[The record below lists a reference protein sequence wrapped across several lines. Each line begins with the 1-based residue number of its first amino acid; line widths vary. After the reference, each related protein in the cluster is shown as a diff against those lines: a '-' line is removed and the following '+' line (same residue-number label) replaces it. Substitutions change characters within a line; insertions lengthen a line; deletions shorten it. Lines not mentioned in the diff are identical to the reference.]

1 MLNKKKI
8 FAVYIMWSIEQLK
21 YCKESEDKVEFKKGE
36 HGNVAYD
43 GGSRLKPSERRR
55 CILGYVTALCNE
67 KGGSLVIGM
76 EDKYPHKV
84 VGTRQNENSTGELE
98 ANIYRD
104 TGIRPKIYEL
114 YEDEAEKKGR
124 VLVIDVPPRPAGTVF
139 KFEDVPLMRV
149 GEELKPMSDEV
160 YLSIIQENE
169 PDFSQQICR
178 DATLDD
184 LDPDALSVLKEKYAK
199 KQNNPIFLTLS
210 NRQILSDLQLI
221 TDEGITNAAVIL
233 LGKEDFIKRVYPQAS
248 VMLEYRHSE
257 SQITFDNRISY
268 SQPFFIMIDRL
279 WHDIDLRNG
288 KFQIKEGPYI
298 FDVPYFNEEV
308 IRESINNAIT
318 HRDYT
323 RHSETVIKQY
333 PQKLIVTNAGGFPHG
348 VTIDNIL
355 TVPSTPRNRLLADVL
370 SKTGIVERS
379 GQGVDKIFYRTLSE
393 GKEAPDYSGSDA
405 FNVELILSAIIQ
417 DKAFAL
423 FIESVQQNLAED
435 NKLSVFEIVV
445 LDKIRRNEK
454 TAALDKAVIKQLMDR
469 NLIEKRGKTNG
480 IHYILCRSYY
490 EFTGNTAEYSKKS
503 DWNTSQVTSIII
515 PFLTKYN
522 KAKMGDFVKLLD
534 GHLTRRQVRVYIQ
547 HMVDQNILTASGKG
561 YGTYYEISNNYKRNS
576 VLIDKAFILGI
587 EELKKRGELKWPNN
601 DQEKDDK

>member
-1 MLNKKKI
+1 
-8 FAVYIMWSIEQLK
+8 MWSIEQLK

-184 LDPDALSVLKEKYAK
+184 LDPDALSVLKEKYAR

-323 RHSETVIKQY
+323 WHSETVIKQY

-454 TAALDKAVIKQLMDR
+454 TTALDKAVIKQLMDR

-601 DQEKDDK
+601 DQEKGGK

>member
-1 MLNKKKI
+1 
-8 FAVYIMWSIEQLK
+8 MWSIEQLK

-124 VLVIDVPPRPAGTVF
+124 VLVIDVPSRPAGTVF

-178 DATLDD
+178 DATLDE

-221 TDEGITNAAVIL
+221 TDEGVTNAAVIL
-233 LGKEDFIKRVYPQAS
+233 LGKENFIKRVYPQAS

-379 GQGVDKIFYRTLSE
+379 GQGIDKIFYRTLSE

-454 TAALDKAVIKQLMDR
+454 TTALDKAVIKQLMDR

-547 HMVDQNILTASGKG
+547 HMVNQNILTASGKG

-601 DQEKDDK
+601 DQEKDD

>member
-1 MLNKKKI
+1 
-8 FAVYIMWSIEQLK
+8 MWSIEQLK

-124 VLVIDVPPRPAGTVF
+124 VLVIDVPSRPAGTVF

-178 DATLDD
+178 DATLDE

-221 TDEGITNAAVIL
+221 TDEGVTNAAVIL
-233 LGKEDFIKRVYPQAS
+233 LGKENFIKRVYPQAS

-379 GQGVDKIFYRTLSE
+379 GQGIDKIFYRTLSE

-454 TAALDKAVIKQLMDR
+454 TTALDKAVIKQLMDR
-469 NLIEKRGKTNG
+469 SLIEKRGKTNG

-490 EFTGNTAEYSKKS
+490 EFSGNTAEYSKKS

>member
-1 MLNKKKI
+1 
-8 FAVYIMWSIEQLK
+8 MWSIEQLK

-184 LDPDALSVLKEKYAK
+184 LDPDALSVLKEKYAR

-221 TDEGITNAAVIL
+221 TDEGVTNAAVIL

-454 TAALDKAVIKQLMDR
+454 TTALDKAVIKQLMDR

-480 IHYILCRSYY
+480 VHYILCRSYY

-601 DQEKDDK
+601 DQEKGGK

>member
-1 MLNKKKI
+1 
-8 FAVYIMWSIEQLK
+8 MWSIEQLK

-114 YEDEAEKKGR
+114 YEDETEKKGR
-124 VLVIDVPPRPAGTVF
+124 VLVIDVPPRPAGTIF

-169 PDFSQQICR
+169 PDFSQQVCR

-221 TDEGITNAAVIL
+221 TDEGVTNAAVIL

-454 TAALDKAVIKQLMDR
+454 TTALDKAVIKQLMDR

-601 DQEKDDK
+601 DQEKGGK

>member
-1 MLNKKKI
+1 
-8 FAVYIMWSIEQLK
+8 MWSIEQLK

-124 VLVIDVPPRPAGTVF
+124 VIVIDVPPRPAGTVF

-184 LDPDALSVLKEKYAK
+184 LDPDALSVLKEKYAR

-233 LGKEDFIKRVYPQAS
+233 LGKENFIKRVYPQAS

-454 TAALDKAVIKQLMDR
+454 TTALDKAVIKQLMDR

-547 HMVDQNILTASGKG
+547 HMVDQNILTANGKG

-601 DQEKDDK
+601 DQEKGGK

>member
-1 MLNKKKI
+1 
-8 FAVYIMWSIEQLK
+8 MWSIEQLK

-124 VLVIDVPPRPAGTVF
+124 VLVIDVPSRPAGTVF

-178 DATLDD
+178 DATLDE

-221 TDEGITNAAVIL
+221 TDEGVTNAAVIL
-233 LGKEDFIKRVYPQAS
+233 LGKENFIKRVYPQAS

-355 TVPSTPRNRLLADVL
+355 TVPSTPRNRLLTDVL

-379 GQGVDKIFYRTLSE
+379 GQGIDKIFYRTLSE

-454 TAALDKAVIKQLMDR
+454 TTALDKAVIKQLMDR

-490 EFTGNTAEYSKKS
+490 EFSGNTAEYSKKS

>member
-1 MLNKKKI
+1 
-8 FAVYIMWSIEQLK
+8 MWSIEQLK

-124 VLVIDVPPRPAGTVF
+124 VLVIDVPSRPAGTVF

-178 DATLDD
+178 DATLDE

-221 TDEGITNAAVIL
+221 TDEGVTNAAVIL
-233 LGKEDFIKRVYPQAS
+233 LGKENFIKRVYPQAS

-379 GQGVDKIFYRTLSE
+379 GQGIDKIFYRTLSE

-454 TAALDKAVIKQLMDR
+454 TTALDKAVIKQLMDR
-469 NLIEKRGKTNG
+469 SLIEKRGKTNG

>member
-1 MLNKKKI
+1 
-8 FAVYIMWSIEQLK
+8 MWSIEQLK

-124 VLVIDVPPRPAGTVF
+124 VLVIDVPSRPAGTVF

-178 DATLDD
+178 DATLDE
-184 LDPDALSVLKEKYAK
+184 LDPDALSVLKEKYAR

-221 TDEGITNAAVIL
+221 TDEGVTNAAVIL

-454 TAALDKAVIKQLMDR
+454 TTALDKAVIKQLMDR

>member
-1 MLNKKKI
+1 
-8 FAVYIMWSIEQLK
+8 MWSIEQLK

-124 VLVIDVPPRPAGTVF
+124 VLVIDVPSRPAGTVF

-178 DATLDD
+178 DATLDE

-221 TDEGITNAAVIL
+221 TDEGVTNAAVIL
-233 LGKEDFIKRVYPQAS
+233 LGKENFIKRVYPQAS

-379 GQGVDKIFYRTLSE
+379 GQGIDKIFYRTLSE

-454 TAALDKAVIKQLMDR
+454 TTALDKAVIKQLMDR

-601 DQEKDDK
+601 DQEKDVK

>member
-1 MLNKKKI
+1 
-8 FAVYIMWSIEQLK
+8 MWSIEQLK

-124 VLVIDVPPRPAGTVF
+124 VLVIDVPSRPAGTVF

-178 DATLDD
+178 DATLDE
-184 LDPDALSVLKEKYAK
+184 LDPDALSVLKEKYAR

-221 TDEGITNAAVIL
+221 TDEGVTNAAVIL

-379 GQGVDKIFYRTLSE
+379 GQGIDKIFYRTLSE

-454 TAALDKAVIKQLMDR
+454 TTALDKAVIKQLMDR
-469 NLIEKRGKTNG
+469 SLIEKRGKTNG
-480 IHYILCRSYY
+480 IHYILCRNYY

>member
-1 MLNKKKI
+1 
-8 FAVYIMWSIEQLK
+8 MWSIEQLK

-124 VLVIDVPPRPAGTVF
+124 VLVIDVPSRPAGTVF

-178 DATLDD
+178 DATLDE

-221 TDEGITNAAVIL
+221 TDEGVTNAAVIL

-379 GQGVDKIFYRTLSE
+379 GQGIDKIFYRTLSE

-454 TAALDKAVIKQLMDR
+454 TTALDKAVIKQLMDR

-576 VLIDKAFILGI
+576 VLIDKAFIIGI

>member
-1 MLNKKKI
+1 
-8 FAVYIMWSIEQLK
+8 MWSIEQLK

-124 VLVIDVPPRPAGTVF
+124 VLVIDVPSRPAGTVF

-160 YLSIIQENE
+160 YLSIIQEKE

-178 DATLDD
+178 DATLDE
-184 LDPDALSVLKEKYAK
+184 LDPDALSVLKEKYAR

-221 TDEGITNAAVIL
+221 TDEGVTNAAVIL

-379 GQGVDKIFYRTLSE
+379 GQGIDKIFYRTLSE

-454 TAALDKAVIKQLMDR
+454 TTALDKAVIKQLMDR

-601 DQEKDDK
+601 DQEKDFK

>member
-1 MLNKKKI
+1 
-8 FAVYIMWSIEQLK
+8 MWSIEQLK

-84 VGTRQNENSTGELE
+84 VGTSQNENSTGELE

-114 YEDEAEKKGR
+114 YEDETEKKGR

-348 VTIDNIL
+348 VTIDNLL

-454 TAALDKAVIKQLMDR
+454 TTALDKAVIKQLMDR

-601 DQEKDDK
+601 DQEKGGK

>member
-1 MLNKKKI
+1 
-8 FAVYIMWSIEQLK
+8 MWSIEQLK

-114 YEDEAEKKGR
+114 YEDKAEKKGR

-184 LDPDALSVLKEKYAK
+184 LDPDALSVLKEKYAR

-454 TAALDKAVIKQLMDR
+454 TTALDKAVIKQLMDR

-547 HMVDQNILTASGKG
+547 HMVDQNILTANGKG

-601 DQEKDDK
+601 DQEKGGK

>member
-1 MLNKKKI
+1 
-8 FAVYIMWSIEQLK
+8 MWSIEQLK

-67 KGGSLVIGM
+67 KGSLLVIGM

-124 VLVIDVPPRPAGTVF
+124 VLVIDVPSRPAGTVF

-178 DATLDD
+178 DATLDE

-221 TDEGITNAAVIL
+221 TDEGVTNAAVIL
-233 LGKEDFIKRVYPQAS
+233 LGKENFIKRVYPQAS

-379 GQGVDKIFYRTLSE
+379 GQGIDKIFYRTLSE

-454 TAALDKAVIKQLMDR
+454 TTALDKAVIKQLMDR

-601 DQEKDDK
+601 DQEKDD

>member
-1 MLNKKKI
+1 
-8 FAVYIMWSIEQLK
+8 MWSIEQLK

-114 YEDEAEKKGR
+114 YEDETEKKGR
-124 VLVIDVPPRPAGTVF
+124 VLVIDVPSRPAGTVF

-184 LDPDALSVLKEKYAK
+184 LDPDALSVLKEKYAR

-221 TDEGITNAAVIL
+221 TDEGVTNAAVIL

-379 GQGVDKIFYRTLSE
+379 GQGIDKIFYRTLSE

-454 TAALDKAVIKQLMDR
+454 TTALDKAVIKQLMDR
-469 NLIEKRGKTNG
+469 SLIEKRGKTNG

>member
-1 MLNKKKI
+1 
-8 FAVYIMWSIEQLK
+8 MWSIEQLK

-124 VLVIDVPPRPAGTVF
+124 VLVIDVPSRPAGTVF

-178 DATLDD
+178 DATLNE

-221 TDEGITNAAVIL
+221 TDEGVTNAAVIL
-233 LGKEDFIKRVYPQAS
+233 LGKENFIKRVYPQAS

-379 GQGVDKIFYRTLSE
+379 GQGIDKIFYRTLSE

-454 TAALDKAVIKQLMDR
+454 TTALDKAVIKQLMDR

>member
-1 MLNKKKI
+1 
-8 FAVYIMWSIEQLK
+8 MWSIEQLK

-124 VLVIDVPPRPAGTVF
+124 VLVIDVPSRPAGTVF

-178 DATLDD
+178 DATLDE

-221 TDEGITNAAVIL
+221 TDEGVTNAAVIL

-379 GQGVDKIFYRTLSE
+379 GQGIDKIFYRTLSE

-454 TAALDKAVIKQLMDR
+454 TTALDKAVIKQLMDR

-480 IHYILCRSYY
+480 IHYTLCRSYY

>member
-1 MLNKKKI
+1 
-8 FAVYIMWSIEQLK
+8 MWSIEQLK

-124 VLVIDVPPRPAGTVF
+124 VLVIDVPSRPAGTVF

-178 DATLDD
+178 DATLDE
-184 LDPDALSVLKEKYAK
+184 LDPDALSVLKEKYAR

-221 TDEGITNAAVIL
+221 TDEGVTNAAVIL

-379 GQGVDKIFYRTLSE
+379 GQGIDKIFYRTLSE

-454 TAALDKAVIKQLMDR
+454 TTALDKAVIKQLMDR

-601 DQEKDDK
+601 DQEKDVK

>member
-1 MLNKKKI
+1 
-8 FAVYIMWSIEQLK
+8 MWSIEQLR

-36 HGNVAYD
+36 YGNVAYD

-84 VGTRQNENSTGELE
+84 VGTRQSEGCIGELE
-98 ANIYRD
+98 ACIYRD
-104 TGIRPKIYEL
+104 TGIRPHIYEL
-114 YEDEAEKKGR
+114 FEDEASKNGR
-124 VLVIDVPPRPAGTVF
+124 VLVIDVPSRPAGQVF
-139 KFEDVPLMRV
+139 KFEDVALMRV

-160 YLSIIQENE
+160 YLNIIQEKE
-169 PDFSQQICR
+169 PDFSQQICSG
-178 DATLDD
+178 ATIDN
-184 LDPDALSVLKEKYAK
+184 LDPDALAVLKDKYAH
-199 KQNNPIFLTLS
+199 KQNNPIFLTLD
-210 NRQILSDLQLI
+210 NRQILSDLNLV
-221 TDEGITNAAVIL
+221 TDAGVTNAAVIL
-233 LGKEDFIKRVYPQAS
+233 LGKEEFLRRTYPQAA
-248 VMLEYRHSE
+248 VVLEYRHSE
-257 SQITFDNRISY
+257 SQITFDNRIFY
-268 SQPFFIMIDRL
+268 TQPFFIMIDRL

-323 RHSETVIKQY
+323 RNSETVIKQF
-333 PQKLIVTNAGGFPHG
+333 PQKLVIANAGGFPHG
-348 VTIDNIL
+348 VTIENIL
-355 TVPSTPRNRLLADVL
+355 NVQSTPRNRLLADVL

-393 GKEAPDYSGSDA
+393 GKQAPDYSSSDA
-405 FNVELILSAIIQ
+405 FNVELVLSATIQ

-423 FIESVQQNLAED
+423 FIDSVQQNLAED

-445 LDKIRRNEK
+445 LDKIRRSEK
-454 TAALDKAVIKQLMDR
+454 LDDTDKITVKRLLER

-480 IHYILCRSYY
+480 VYYILCRSYY
-490 EFTGNTAEYSKKS
+490 DFTGNTAEYSRRS
-503 DWNTSQVTSIII
+503 DWNTSQVTSIVL
-515 PFLTKYN
+515 PFLAKYG

-534 GHLTRRQVRVYIQ
+534 GHLTRRQVRVYVQ
-547 HMVDQNILTASGKG
+547 RMVENNILAANGKG
-561 YGTYYEISNNYKRNS
+561 FGTYYEVSNSYKRNS
-576 VLIDKAFILGI
+576 MLVDKALSIGI
-587 EELKKRGELKWPNN
+587 EELKKRGEL
-601 DQEKDDK
+601 E

>member
-1 MLNKKKI
+1 MQRK
-8 FAVYIMWSIEQLK
+8 
-21 YCKESEDKVEFKKGE
+21 
-36 HGNVAYD
+36 
-43 GGSRLKPSERRR
+43 RRF
-55 CILGYVTALCNE
+55 
-67 KGGSLVIGM
+67 GM

-84 VGTRQNENSTGELE
+84 VGTSQNENSTGELE

-124 VLVIDVPPRPAGTVF
+124 VLVIDVPSRPAGTVF

-178 DATLDD
+178 DATLDE

-221 TDEGITNAAVIL
+221 TDEGVTNAAVIL

-348 VTIDNIL
+348 VTIDNLL

-379 GQGVDKIFYRTLSE
+379 GQGIDKIFYRTLSE

-454 TAALDKAVIKQLMDR
+454 TTALDKAVIKQLMDR

-601 DQEKDDK
+601 DQEKGDK

>member
-1 MLNKKKI
+1 
-8 FAVYIMWSIEQLK
+8 MWSIEQLK

-124 VLVIDVPPRPAGTVF
+124 VLVIDVPSRPAGTVF

-184 LDPDALSVLKEKYAK
+184 LDPDALSVLKEKYAR

-454 TAALDKAVIKQLMDR
+454 TTALDKAVIKQLMDR

>member
-1 MLNKKKI
+1 
-8 FAVYIMWSIEQLK
+8 MWSIEQLK

-124 VLVIDVPPRPAGTVF
+124 VLVIDVPSRPAGTVF

-178 DATLDD
+178 DATLDE

-221 TDEGITNAAVIL
+221 TDEGVTNAAVIL
-233 LGKEDFIKRVYPQAS
+233 LGKENFIKRVYPQAS

-379 GQGVDKIFYRTLSE
+379 GQGIDKIFYRTLSE

-454 TAALDKAVIKQLMDR
+454 TTALDKAVIKQLMDR

-587 EELKKRGELKWPNN
+587 EELKKRGELKRPNN

>member
-1 MLNKKKI
+1 
-8 FAVYIMWSIEQLK
+8 MWSIEQLK

-221 TDEGITNAAVIL
+221 TDEGVTNAAVIL

-288 KFQIKEGPYI
+288 KFQIKKGPYI

-333 PQKLIVTNAGGFPHG
+333 PQKLIITNAGGFPHG

-379 GQGVDKIFYRTLSE
+379 GQGIDKIFYRTLSE

-454 TAALDKAVIKQLMDR
+454 TTALDKAVIKQLMDR

-601 DQEKDDK
+601 DQEKDVK

>member
-1 MLNKKKI
+1 
-8 FAVYIMWSIEQLK
+8 MWSIEQLK

-124 VLVIDVPPRPAGTVF
+124 VLVIDVPSRPAGTVF

-178 DATLDD
+178 DATLDE

-221 TDEGITNAAVIL
+221 TDEGVTNAAVIL

-348 VTIDNIL
+348 VTIDNLL

-379 GQGVDKIFYRTLSE
+379 GQGIDKIFYRTLSE

-454 TAALDKAVIKQLMDR
+454 TTALDKAVIKQLMDR

-601 DQEKDDK
+601 DQEKGDK

>member
-1 MLNKKKI
+1 
-8 FAVYIMWSIEQLK
+8 MWSIEQLK

-124 VLVIDVPPRPAGTVF
+124 VLVIDVPSRPAGTVF

-178 DATLDD
+178 DATLDE

-221 TDEGITNAAVIL
+221 TDEGVTNAAVIL

-454 TAALDKAVIKQLMDR
+454 TTALDKAVIKQLMDR

-601 DQEKDDK
+601 DQEKGDK

>member
-1 MLNKKKI
+1 
-8 FAVYIMWSIEQLK
+8 MWSIEQLK

-169 PDFSQQICR
+169 PDFSQQVCR

-184 LDPDALSVLKEKYAK
+184 LDSDALSVLKEKYAR

-379 GQGVDKIFYRTLSE
+379 GQGIDKIFYRTLSE

-454 TAALDKAVIKQLMDR
+454 TTALDKAVIKQLMDR

>member
-1 MLNKKKI
+1 
-8 FAVYIMWSIEQLK
+8 MWSIEQLK

-114 YEDEAEKKGR
+114 YEDGAEKKGR

-184 LDPDALSVLKEKYAK
+184 LDPDALSVLKEKYAR

-221 TDEGITNAAVIL
+221 TDKGVTNAAVIL

-454 TAALDKAVIKQLMDR
+454 TTALDKAVIKQLMDR

-547 HMVDQNILTASGKG
+547 HMVDQNILTANGKG

-601 DQEKDDK
+601 DQEKGDK

>member
-1 MLNKKKI
+1 
-8 FAVYIMWSIEQLK
+8 MWSIEQLK

-124 VLVIDVPPRPAGTVF
+124 VLVIDVPSRPAGTVF

-178 DATLDD
+178 DATLDE

-221 TDEGITNAAVIL
+221 TDEGVTNAAVIL
-233 LGKEDFIKRVYPQAS
+233 LGKENFIKRVYPQAS

-379 GQGVDKIFYRTLSE
+379 GQGIDKIFYRTLSE

-454 TAALDKAVIKQLMDR
+454 TTALDKAVIKQLMDR

-490 EFTGNTAEYSKKS
+490 EFSGNTAEYSKKS

-601 DQEKDDK
+601 DQEKDD

>member
-1 MLNKKKI
+1 
-8 FAVYIMWSIEQLK
+8 MWSIEQLK

-98 ANIYRD
+98 SNIYRD

-454 TAALDKAVIKQLMDR
+454 TTALDKAVIKQLMDR

-601 DQEKDDK
+601 DQEKGGK

>member
-1 MLNKKKI
+1 
-8 FAVYIMWSIEQLK
+8 MWSIEQLK

-124 VLVIDVPPRPAGTVF
+124 VLVIDVPSRPAGTVF

-178 DATLDD
+178 DATLDE

-221 TDEGITNAAVIL
+221 TDEGVTNAAMIL
-233 LGKEDFIKRVYPQAS
+233 LGKENFIKRVYPQAS

-379 GQGVDKIFYRTLSE
+379 GQGIDKIFYRTLSE

-454 TAALDKAVIKQLMDR
+454 TTALDKAVIKQLMDR

>member
-1 MLNKKKI
+1 
-8 FAVYIMWSIEQLK
+8 MWSIEQLK

-124 VLVIDVPPRPAGTVF
+124 VLVIDVPSRPAGTVF

-178 DATLDD
+178 DATLDE

-221 TDEGITNAAVIL
+221 TDEGVTNAAVIL
-233 LGKEDFIKRVYPQAS
+233 LGKENFIKRVYPQAS

-379 GQGVDKIFYRTLSE
+379 GQGIDKIFYRTLSE

-454 TAALDKAVIKQLMDR
+454 TTALDKAVIKQLMDR

-561 YGTYYEISNNYKRNS
+561 YGTYYEISNNYKRDS

>member
-1 MLNKKKI
+1 
-8 FAVYIMWSIEQLK
+8 MWSIEQLK

-84 VGTRQNENSTGELE
+84 VGTSQNENSTGELE

-114 YEDEAEKKGR
+114 YEDETEKKGR

-184 LDPDALSVLKEKYAK
+184 LDPDALSVLKEKYAR

-221 TDEGITNAAVIL
+221 TDEGVTNAAVIL

-348 VTIDNIL
+348 VTIDNLL

-379 GQGVDKIFYRTLSE
+379 GQGIDKIFYRTLSE

-454 TAALDKAVIKQLMDR
+454 TTALDKAVIKQLMDR

-601 DQEKDDK
+601 DQEKGGK

>member
-1 MLNKKKI
+1 
-8 FAVYIMWSIEQLK
+8 MWSIEQLK

-124 VLVIDVPPRPAGTVF
+124 VLVIDVPSRPAGTVF

-178 DATLDD
+178 DATLDE

-221 TDEGITNAAVIL
+221 TDEGVTNAAVIL

-379 GQGVDKIFYRTLSE
+379 GQGIDKIFYRTLSE

-454 TAALDKAVIKQLMDR
+454 TTALDKAVIKQLMDR

-601 DQEKDDK
+601 DQEKGDK

>member
-1 MLNKKKI
+1 
-8 FAVYIMWSIEQLK
+8 MWSIEQLK

-169 PDFSQQICR
+169 PDFSQQVCR

-184 LDPDALSVLKEKYAK
+184 LDPDALSVLKEKYAR

-348 VTIDNIL
+348 VTIDNLL

-423 FIESVQQNLAED
+423 FIESVQHNLAED

-454 TAALDKAVIKQLMDR
+454 TTALDKAVIKQLMDR

-601 DQEKDDK
+601 DQEKGGK